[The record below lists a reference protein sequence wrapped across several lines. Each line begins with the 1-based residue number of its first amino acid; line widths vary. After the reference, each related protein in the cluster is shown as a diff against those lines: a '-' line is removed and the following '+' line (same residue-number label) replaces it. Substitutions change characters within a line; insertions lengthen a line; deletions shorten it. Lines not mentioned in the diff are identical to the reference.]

1 MPLTTSFRIFD
12 GDDNKGRG
20 IDEEVAVETRSLQED
35 LLAID
40 GVEHAEVDGDSSAPS
55 GLRIR
60 VSHDADQKVVGESIR
75 RVLSAHG
82 LGTDTRLPGEPA
94 TSGDE
99 PRRRAGQTMASV
111 SEIAAQAAPVSVAT
125 LAAVDDEVET
135 MEEDFAEGDRTTY
148 EPLLEP
154 SEGERR
160 VSRTPQTTPSR
171 VTIEKVSVEEGR
183 TGIVVTVVAS
193 DGQSETELAR
203 STDGGVEHAV
213 VLAAARLAA
222 PGAPDPVVIEI
233 EERRVEGV
241 DIVMIVLDNNGVVK
255 AGSAVIGA
263 GQAFALGRATW
274 AAMLN

>member
-1 MPLTTSFRIFD
+1 M
-12 GDDNKGRG
+12 GRG
-20 IDEEVAVETRSLQED
+20 IEEEVALEARSLKED

-60 VSHDADQKVVGESIR
+60 VSHDADQKLVGESIR

-94 TSGDE
+94 VPSDE
-99 PRRRAGQTMASV
+99 TLDGADRTMASV
-111 SEIAAQAAPVSVAT
+111 SEIAAQTAPVSVAT
-125 LAAVDDEVET
+125 LAAVNDAVDIT
-135 MEEDFAEGDRTTY
+135 EGEQSAH
-148 EPLLEP
+148 EPLVDP
-154 SEGERR
+154 STVDPKRHR
-160 VSRTPQTTPSR
+160 IPKQPSSR
-171 VTIEKVSVEEGR
+171 VTIDKVSVEEGR

-213 VLAAARLAA
+213 VMAAARLAA
-222 PGAPDPVVIEI
+222 PGGPDPIVIEI